1 MENNDLYLRN
11 KLAVDRTRLA
21 NERTLL
27 AYVRTAIMLFSSG
40 FTLLKLLPELKVQKL
55 IGYLLYLAA
64 AATLIIGVVSYI
76 RVNRTIS
83 GSQEPESRIT

>member
-27 AYVRTAIMLFSSG
+27 AYVRTAIMLFASG
-40 FTLLKLLPELKVQKL
+40 FTLLKLLPELKVQKF

-64 AATLIIGVVSYI
+64 AVTLIIGVVSYI

-83 GSQEPESRIT
+83 GLQEPESMIT